1 MSPRRDFP
9 LLLSP
14 PKKNPTTIKLC
25 VFIHLNFFSSMF
37 CLKKLQRKG
46 KRGKKKGIGD
56 KKGRG
61 KSHPKALRD
70 IHVLFSEECIQ
81 RSFVEFLT
89 LILLANSG
97 ICVAELLSF
106 LQDCY
111 KTQAMAVLRIEQLQ
125 KCRGMKLK
133 RLIISFK
140 SNIFGKKT
148 KSVKKKAVKNGSTKH
163 LQSHQM
169 LKDSFKSV
177 SSTVKYSCCLTSL
190 TAPFPQGLESDLTSN
205 LQKLIKF
212 LYCNSSQTITY
223 YGFYMGILFSRRSQ

>member
-1 MSPRRDFP
+1 MGFKTSQNTSDLSEQWSPLVMAFFKLEKQRATWDFFISYFFLQNKRQTKQKHFQGRDWAKKLRINMSPWRDFP

-14 PKKNPTTIKLC
+14 PKKTPTTIKLC

-111 KTQAMAVLRIEQLQ
+111 KTQAMAVLRIEQL
-125 KCRGMKLK
+125 
-133 RLIISFK
+133 
-140 SNIFGKKT
+140 
-148 KSVKKKAVKNGSTKH
+148 
-163 LQSHQM
+163 
-169 LKDSFKSV
+169 
-177 SSTVKYSCCLTSL
+177 
-190 TAPFPQGLESDLTSN
+190 
-205 LQKLIKF
+205 
-212 LYCNSSQTITY
+212 
-223 YGFYMGILFSRRSQ
+223 